1 MILSIISAL
10 VMSGLALTMLLR
22 AKQARTC
29 RVALLPLAAACME
42 WLVAGYLS
50 PADFPWLTLLL
61 IALRLTLVAWC
72 TAILRADLARARQK
86 ARRQKLARRLEARTI
101 QPMLPASAMP
111 QARVYPYLVA

>member
-29 RVALLPLAAACME
+29 RVALLPLVAC
-42 WLVAGYLS
+42 
-50 PADFPWLTLLL
+50 
-61 IALRLTLVAWC
+61 C

>member
-61 IALRLTLVAWC
+61 VACC

-86 ARRQKLARRLEARTI
+86 ARRQKLARRLEARPI